1 VEVADMRLR
10 RLAFLWLAMSLV
22 TGVILTISCAVM
34 PGQINEKISSKQAY
48 NLIQQNKNNPDF
60 VILDVR
66 RPEEFTA
73 EHLENA
79 VNVDYE
85 ASDFREKANQLD
97 KDKTYLLYCRTGR
110 RSAEA
115 AAIMKELGFQRIYDM
130 GGIQSWK
137 EAGYPTVQ

>member
-1 VEVADMRLR
+1 MRLR
-10 RLAFLWLAMSLV
+10 KLAFLWLAMSLI
-22 TGVILTISCAVM
+22 TGVTLTISCAVM
-34 PGQINEKISSKQAY
+34 PGQINEKISSQQGY
-48 NLIQQNKNNPDF
+48 NLIQKNLDNQDF

-79 VNVDYE
+79 INVDYE
-85 ASDFREKANQLD
+85 APDFRQMMDRFD
-97 KDKTYLLYCRTGR
+97 KNKTYLLYCRTGR